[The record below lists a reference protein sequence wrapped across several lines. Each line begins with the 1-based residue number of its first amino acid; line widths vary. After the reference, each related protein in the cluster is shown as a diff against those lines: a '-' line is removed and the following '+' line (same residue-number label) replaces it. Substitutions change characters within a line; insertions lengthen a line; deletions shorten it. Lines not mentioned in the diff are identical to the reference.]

1 MKRRNFFKGVGLAA
15 LFSGLFTQEA
25 LSKSKRM
32 EECTLKS
39 GEVQH
44 MVIFNLPYP
53 EGSAQAENFLKDGS
67 RILAG
72 IPVVRNFQAF
82 KQVSAKNDY
91 KYGFSM
97 VFTKGDDYSAY
108 NNHPAHLSFVKDRWT
123 KEVTEFLEIDF
134 EKPA

>member
-1 MKRRNFFKGVGLAA
+1 MATLV
-15 LFSGLFTQEA
+15 SGIFTREA
-25 LSKSKRM
+25 LSKDNIMKTCS
-32 EECTLKS
+32 LKK

-53 EGSAQAENFLKDGS
+53 EGSAQADNFLKDGS

-82 KQVSAKNDY
+82 KQVSEKNDY
-91 KYGFSM
+91 QYGFSM
-97 VFTKGDDYSAY
+97 VFTKREDYSTY
-108 NNHPAHLSFVKDRWT
+108 NNHPAHVSFVQDRWV